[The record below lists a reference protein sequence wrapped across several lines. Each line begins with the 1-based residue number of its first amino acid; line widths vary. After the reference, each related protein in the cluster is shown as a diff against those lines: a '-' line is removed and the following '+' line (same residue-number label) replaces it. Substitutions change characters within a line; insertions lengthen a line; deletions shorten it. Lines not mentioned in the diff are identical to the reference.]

1 MPKPREVS
9 SHSLQTEN
17 IKPQDLIFSKRK
29 EKKKKPKCET
39 VGKWGQA
46 KRESTER
53 WIETPLTIK
62 SSVEFWAHHFNGTTY
77 QAQECVQEERERER
91 EREKQT

>member
-1 MPKPREVS
+1 M
-9 SHSLQTEN
+9 
-17 IKPQDLIFSKRK
+17 
-29 EKKKKPKCET
+29 
-39 VGKWGQA
+39 GKWGQA

-91 EREKQT
+91 EKSKPKPLKEERKECAFFF